1 LTFGS
6 ESKTHS
12 IIDILSRP
20 TLLGANRIWSTARAI
35 NTSPTTDD
43 TQSRFKFPFD
53 IFNTNLNIQN
63 KLSGYTHFRAN
74 VGIKIVV
81 NAQPF
86 SQGKLWIYFAPYE
99 TSSMTQTAANNLQC
113 KTSYPGVELDV
124 ATGQPV
130 EFIIP
135 YCSPSPF
142 FGLTYGRG
150 TMGDLYITVLAP
162 ITISDASIS
171 IFAWFQD
178 IHLELPTG
186 APLLLV
192 SQSKNDDEDEFYKK
206 YPVSQSI
213 TESEVA
219 NSQNTNFPVVS
230 KVTSSISKLIENPL
244 NWTLNAGLSALGLCK
259 PPNTSQPNIIT
270 KIPAKGYTNCD
281 GIDSSVVL
289 GASGNSSIGILP
301 GIFSTSEDEMDIKY
315 ICKKEC
321 FLFSKDWTASS
332 DTIASFWVNPCATNS
347 VTVGTLT
354 GYQCGLQ
361 TYVGSMFKFW
371 RGTMRY
377 RISVAKTAFHSGR
390 LLISFHPGA
399 VTTAVTF
406 LDDRSY
412 SWILDLA
419 NSSDLSFEIPYVSQY
434 PWSFTNVVQYDTA
447 NPSGPTTGSVIGSN
461 NILSFP
467 GLVRIRALNSLRNA
481 GAASG
486 TVQVLCW
493 VSCGDDIEFSDPTFT
508 NYRPCLQPTAAFRA
522 VKTLRDEMTDEFV
535 DDEEEIIQPD
545 EVQEEEEPLIN
556 FEDELQVIQ
565 ENIPVKYVS
574 QAFGDLNPALA
585 NKTQTNNN
593 FIKLFDSPTKFNDA
607 ICPGEKIT
615 NLRQLIKRFAPLI
628 SVYPDQVNATAVP
641 GSYGQTSFNNV
652 TLDPAYFGGALRAA
666 GSTVNDTYSKITGL
680 DNAGVIR
687 TIGVRTDHAIP
698 LFYISHI
705 YRFYRGGLRY
715 KSFIGLRGERYYTTV
730 DASGNILDNNTEFM
744 AKGPSRF
751 YISPTATINGNV
763 NAPNINYESNV
774 TKYYLNLI
782 MGSSYQHHLDCE
794 DQNVLEVTVPY
805 YSNLPFNCISNGTTF
820 GVFDSYCTR
829 KRVIFQNLTP
839 IGSPGFIIQTAAADD
854 FNFGYL
860 IGPPCIC
867 YVSDNFNNSG

>member
-1 LTFGS
+1 
-6 ESKTHS
+6 
-12 IIDILSRP
+12 
-20 TLLGANRIWSTARAI
+20 
-35 NTSPTTDD
+35 
-43 TQSRFKFPFD
+43 
-53 IFNTNLNIQN
+53 LNIQN

-74 VGIKIVV
+74 VGVKIVV

-150 TMGDLYITVLAP
+150 TMGDLYMTVLAP
-162 ITISDASIS
+162 MTISDASIS

-192 SQSKNDDEDEFYKK
+192 SQSINEDEDEFYKN

-230 KVTSSISKLIENPL
+230 KVTNSISKLIENPL
-244 NWTLNAGLSALGLCK
+244 SWTLNAGLSALGLCK
-259 PPNTSQPNIIT
+259 PPNNSLPNIVT
-270 KIPAKGYTNCD
+270 HVPAKGFTNCD
-281 GIDSSVVL
+281 GTDASVVL
-289 GASGNSSIGILP
+289 GASGNSSIGMLP
-301 GIFSTSEDEMDIKY
+301 GIFSTDQDEMDIAY

-321 FLFSKDWTASS
+321 FLFSKDWNDSTTTVA
-332 DTIASFWVNPCATNS
+332 TFWVNPCATTA
-347 VTVGTLT
+347 VTVGAQNA
-354 GYQCGLQ
+354 YQCGLQ

-399 VTTAVTF
+399 LTTAIPF
-406 LDDRSY
+406 IDDRSY
-412 SWILDLA
+412 SWILDLSK
-419 NSSDLSFEIPYVSQY
+419 SSDLSFEIPYVSQY
-434 PWSFTNVVQYDTA
+434 PWSFTNVVNFDTA
-447 NPSGPTTGSVIGSN
+447 NPSGPATGSVIGSN

-467 GLVRIRALNSLRNA
+467 GLVRINVLNTLRTA
-481 GAASG
+481 GAASN
-486 TVQVLCW
+486 TVQVICW
-493 VSCGDDIEFSDPTFT
+493 VSCGDDIEFCDPTFT
-508 NYRPCLQPTAAFRA
+508 NYRPCLAPAAALRA
-522 VKTLRDEMTDEFV
+522 TKTLKEDMTEGYV
-535 DDEEEIIQPD
+535 DDEEDLIQLD
-545 EVQEEEEPLIN
+545 DDIQEEESEEPAN
-556 FEDELQVIQ
+556 FEDDIKVIQ
-565 ENIPVKYVS
+565 EHVPINYVS

-585 NKTQTNNN
+585 NKTQTQDN
-593 FIKLFDSPTKFNDA
+593 FIKLFNSPTKFNDA

-628 SVYPDQVNATAVP
+628 SVYPDTTFSTPNPEIWGITQ
-641 GSYGQTSFNNV
+641 FNNV
-652 TLDPAYFGGALRAA
+652 TLDPAYFGGALRAP
-666 GSTVNDTYSKITGL
+666 SSVVDNIYSKITGQ
-680 DNAGVIR
+680 DSAGFLR
-687 TIGVRTDHAIP
+687 TIGVRTDHSIP
-698 LFYISHI
+698 LYYISHI
-705 YRFYRGGLRY
+705 FRFYRGGIRY
-715 KSFIGLRGERYYTTV
+715 KSFIGLNGDRKVEMH
-730 DASGNILDNNTEFM
+730 NIETGALTSLTIEEVNR
-744 AKGPSRF
+744 GPSRF

-763 NAPNINYESNV
+763 IAPNINYESNG

-782 MGSSYQHHLDCE
+782 MGASYQHHMNSN
-794 DQNVLEVTVPY
+794 DQNLLEVTVPY

-829 KRVIFQNLTP
+829 KRVIFQNLVP
-839 IGSPGFIIQTAAADD
+839 EGSPGFIIHTAAADD